1 MTKFQKVQKG
11 FTLIELMIVV
21 AIIGILAAVA
31 IPAYQDYTIRAKVT
45 EGLSVAASAKTAVSE
60 AFQAAGLTGID
71 GAAQSYSCTYT
82 PTKYL
87 GGPAGSNAGVGNAG
101 APCVFQ
107 ANQGVSISDG
117 TGAVNAGTGIP
128 GEITIVFGGQNT
140 TTTPIQI
147 ATFSLILTPR
157 VNGQAIAAGTVGNI
171 DWSCQSSTRI
181 QSDADNN
188 AVPIGTLGT
197 LAPQYAP
204 SQCR

>member
-31 IPAYQDYTIRAKVT
+31 IPAYQDYTVRAKVT

-60 AFQAAGLTGID
+60 AYQASGLIGINS
-71 GAAQSYSCTYT
+71 ASQSYSCTYT

-101 APCVFQ
+101 VNCAFQ
-107 ANQGVSISDG
+107 AGQGVAISSGTAAGPNPG
-117 TGAVNAGTGIP
+117 TGVP
-128 GEITIVFGGQNT
+128 GEILITFGAQA
-140 TTTPIQI
+140 PVQI
-147 ATFSLILTPR
+147 STFTLVLTPLINDA
-157 VNGQAIAAGTVGNI
+157 VIAAGAVGNI
-171 DWSCQSSTRI
+171 DWACQSSTRI
-181 QSDADNN
+181 QTDADN
-188 AVPIGTLGT
+188 VTQGLGTLGT